1 MKALEGLSRE
11 IRRLVIDRGLDPSPL
26 DREGRG
32 LDAMLLVFVKIATLH
47 QQLDQF
53 AGAGSV
59 GHVEQE
65 LMRLGQALADEKDM
79 SVRLTLRQAL
89 TLGQRRLKQH
99 EQIDSQRRALG
110 IKLSTL
116 EMSFDYLRSHVF
128 GGSSAEELAL
138 ALDELAA
145 GASFLP
151 AAEAEVHASIAKLQS
166 PVTRT
171 VTGAQ
176 LVTGGGGW
184 LKRYFTQTEADVVD
198 AVVRPRRPG
207 RSRTSARR
215 GRDPG
220 DRSTSCTG
228 LVDQWT
234 ASLQAAVAPDHA
246 LQLGSVGTRIPI
258 MLHWLAAPVKS
269 LRNTAAS
276 SFRVQMQAGAR
287 VLDPSRPGADG
298 GVPLAA
304 RGRG

>member
-1 MKALEGLSRE
+1 MLTVYDRRGLSGPPGQMDRSGLLRRAFFNQYNLILLGGAGAFALALASYWPLVAAGVGELLWMTFGAGSGWFRGVVERQQSREVQTHNADARSSAAAGLAAHYATRLKALEGLSRE
-11 IRRLVIDRGLDPSPL
+11 IRRLVVDRGLDPSPL

-53 AGAGSV
+53 AGAGST

-176 LVTGGGGW
+176 LVTGQGG
-184 LKRYFTQTEADVVD
+184 
-198 AVVRPRRPG
+198 
-207 RSRTSARR
+207 
-215 GRDPG
+215 
-220 DRSTSCTG
+220 
-228 LVDQWT
+228 
-234 ASLQAAVAPDHA
+234 
-246 LQLGSVGTRIPI
+246 
-258 MLHWLAAPVKS
+258 
-269 LRNTAAS
+269 
-276 SFRVQMQAGAR
+276 
-287 VLDPSRPGADG
+287 
-298 GVPLAA
+298 
-304 RGRG
+304 

>member
-1 MKALEGLSRE
+1 MLTAPYSQGYAQTAPGVIDRAGLLRRAFFNQYNLILLGGAAAFALALPSYWPLLAAGVGEVVWITIGAGSAWWRGVVERQQSRELQAHHADTRSMAAAGLAPHYATRLKALEGLSRE

-47 QQLDQF
+47 HQLDQF

-65 LMRLGQALADEKDM
+65 LMRLGQQLADEKDM

-151 AAEAEVHASIAKLQS
+151 AAEAEVQASIAKLQN

-176 LVTGGGGW
+176 LIQGGGG
-184 LKRYFTQTEADVVD
+184 
-198 AVVRPRRPG
+198 G
-207 RSRTSARR
+207 
-215 GRDPG
+215 
-220 DRSTSCTG
+220 
-228 LVDQWT
+228 
-234 ASLQAAVAPDHA
+234 
-246 LQLGSVGTRIPI
+246 
-258 MLHWLAAPVKS
+258 
-269 LRNTAAS
+269 
-276 SFRVQMQAGAR
+276 
-287 VLDPSRPGADG
+287 
-298 GVPLAA
+298 
-304 RGRG
+304 

>member
-1 MKALEGLSRE
+1 MLTAPYSQGYAQTAPGVIDRAGLLRRAFFNQYNLILLGGAAAFALALSSYWPLLAAGVAEVVWITIGGGSAWWRAVAERQQARELQAHNADTRSMAAAGLAPHYGTRLKALEGLSRE

-47 QQLDQF
+47 QQLDHF

-65 LMRLGQALADEKDM
+65 LMRLGQQLADEKDM

-110 IKLSTL
+110 IKLNTL

-151 AAEAEVHASIAKLQS
+151 AAEAEVQASIAKLQN

-176 LVTGGGGW
+176 LIQGGGG
-184 LKRYFTQTEADVVD
+184 
-198 AVVRPRRPG
+198 G
-207 RSRTSARR
+207 
-215 GRDPG
+215 
-220 DRSTSCTG
+220 
-228 LVDQWT
+228 
-234 ASLQAAVAPDHA
+234 
-246 LQLGSVGTRIPI
+246 
-258 MLHWLAAPVKS
+258 
-269 LRNTAAS
+269 
-276 SFRVQMQAGAR
+276 
-287 VLDPSRPGADG
+287 
-298 GVPLAA
+298 
-304 RGRG
+304 

>member
-1 MKALEGLSRE
+1 MTASYSQGFHQSVPGVIDRAGLLRRAFFNQYNLILLGGAAAFALALTSYWPLVVAGVGELVWMAFGAGSGWFRGVVERQQSRELQAHHADTRSMAAAGLAPHYAARLKALEGLSRE

-65 LMRLGQALADEKDM
+65 LMRLGQQLADEKDM

-151 AAEAEVHASIAKLQS
+151 AAEAEVQASIAKLQN

-176 LVTGGGGW
+176 LVTGG
-184 LKRYFTQTEADVVD
+184 Q
-198 AVVRPRRPG
+198 
-207 RSRTSARR
+207 
-215 GRDPG
+215 
-220 DRSTSCTG
+220 
-228 LVDQWT
+228 
-234 ASLQAAVAPDHA
+234 
-246 LQLGSVGTRIPI
+246 
-258 MLHWLAAPVKS
+258 
-269 LRNTAAS
+269 
-276 SFRVQMQAGAR
+276 
-287 VLDPSRPGADG
+287 
-298 GVPLAA
+298 
-304 RGRG
+304 

>member
-1 MKALEGLSRE
+1 MLTAPYSQGFAETAPGVIDRAGLLRRAFFNQYNLILLGGAGAFALALPSYWPLAAAGVGEVVWITIGAGSAWWRGVVERQQSRELQAHNADTRSMAAAGLAPHYATRLKALEGLSRE

-47 QQLDQF
+47 HQLDHF

-65 LMRLGQALADEKDM
+65 LMRLGQQLADEKDM

-110 IKLSTL
+110 IKLNTL

-151 AAEAEVHASIAKLQS
+151 AAEAEVQASIAKLQS

-176 LVTGGGGW
+176 LIQGGGG
-184 LKRYFTQTEADVVD
+184 
-198 AVVRPRRPG
+198 G
-207 RSRTSARR
+207 
-215 GRDPG
+215 
-220 DRSTSCTG
+220 
-228 LVDQWT
+228 
-234 ASLQAAVAPDHA
+234 
-246 LQLGSVGTRIPI
+246 
-258 MLHWLAAPVKS
+258 
-269 LRNTAAS
+269 
-276 SFRVQMQAGAR
+276 
-287 VLDPSRPGADG
+287 
-298 GVPLAA
+298 
-304 RGRG
+304 

>member
-1 MKALEGLSRE
+1 MLTAPYTQGFQNQQPAMDRSGLLRRAFFNQYNLILLGGAGAFSLALASYVPVIAAGVAEVFWMAIGAATPWWRGVVERQQLRELQAHHADTRNVAAAGLAPHYAARLKALEGLSRE

-59 GHVEQE
+59 GQVEQE

-151 AAEAEVHASIAKLQS
+151 AAEAEVQASIAKLQN

-171 VTGAQ
+171 VTGTYP
-176 LVTGGGGW
+176 VPG
-184 LKRYFTQTEADVVD
+184 KVADN
-198 AVVRPRRPG
+198 G
-207 RSRTSARR
+207 
-215 GRDPG
+215 
-220 DRSTSCTG
+220 
-228 LVDQWT
+228 
-234 ASLQAAVAPDHA
+234 
-246 LQLGSVGTRIPI
+246 
-258 MLHWLAAPVKS
+258 
-269 LRNTAAS
+269 
-276 SFRVQMQAGAR
+276 
-287 VLDPSRPGADG
+287 
-298 GVPLAA
+298 
-304 RGRG
+304 

>member
-1 MKALEGLSRE
+1 MTASYSQGFHQSVPGVIDRAGLLRRAFFNQYNLILLGGAAAFALALTSYWPLVAAGVGELVWMAFGAGSGWFRGVVERQQSRELQAHHADTRSMAAAGLAPHYAARLKALEGLSRE

-65 LMRLGQALADEKDM
+65 LMRLGQQLADEKDM

-151 AAEAEVHASIAKLQS
+151 AAEAEVQASIAKLQN

-176 LVTGGGGW
+176 LVTGG
-184 LKRYFTQTEADVVD
+184 Q
-198 AVVRPRRPG
+198 
-207 RSRTSARR
+207 
-215 GRDPG
+215 
-220 DRSTSCTG
+220 
-228 LVDQWT
+228 
-234 ASLQAAVAPDHA
+234 
-246 LQLGSVGTRIPI
+246 
-258 MLHWLAAPVKS
+258 
-269 LRNTAAS
+269 
-276 SFRVQMQAGAR
+276 
-287 VLDPSRPGADG
+287 
-298 GVPLAA
+298 
-304 RGRG
+304 